1 MLRQPKAQTMKHYR
15 KYLLYYFLLVLMVP
29 NLALD
34 FTESMSAGAKLC
46 NVLLPL
52 SAYYVALTRGR
63 NCGRTFW
70 MLFPFVFL
78 GAFQVVLLYLY
89 GQSVIAV
96 DMFLNLVTTNTDE
109 ALELLDNLL
118 PGLFIVAAVYIPPLI
133 MATRMLMR
141 HERLPEDFVRRE
153 RRRSLAALG
162 LSLVLLVVTCVSD
175 NDYELKSELYP
186 VNVCY
191 NAGLA
196 IQRTVRTDRYA
207 QSSKGFT
214 YHAETTHPAAQ
225 KEVYVMVVGETSR
238 ACNWSLFG
246 YGRNTN
252 PRLSQETGV
261 VTFPRTLSESNTTHK
276 SVPMLM
282 SPVSALDYDSIYY
295 RKGIVTAFKEAGFAT
310 AFFSNQRRNHS
321 FIDFFGMEADVCR
334 FIKEDSLP
342 GDANLPD
349 EALLGH
355 VADILQQGARK
366 QFILLHTYGS
376 HFNYRERY
384 PADKAVFRPDSPTE
398 AEARCRNSLL
408 NAYDNT
414 ICYTDEFLSKLI
426 ALLHRQDADAALL
439 YTSDHGEDIFDDRRG
454 LFLHASPVPSYYQ
467 IHVPFLAWTS
477 DGYRSHHPSVWQ
489 SLQNNRMKN
498 VSSSASF
505 FPTMLELA
513 GIRSPYRQDSL
524 SVADS
529 TFTER
534 KRVYL
539 NDHNEARPLEHVGL
553 KPEDF
558 ALMKEKGIAF

>member
-15 KYLLYYFLLVLMVP
+15 KYLLYYFLLFLMVP

-162 LSLVLLVVTCVSD
+162 LSLILLVVTCVSD

-214 YHAETTHPAAQ
+214 YHAEATHPAAQ

-246 YGRNTN
+246 YGRSTN
-252 PRLSQETGV
+252 PRLSQDTGV
-261 VTFPRTLSESNTTHK
+261 VAFPRTLSESNTTHK

-321 FIDFFGMEADVCR
+321 FIDFFGMEADACR

-426 ALLHRQDADAALL
+426 ALLRRQDADAALL

-467 IHVPFLAWTS
+467 IHVPFLAWAS